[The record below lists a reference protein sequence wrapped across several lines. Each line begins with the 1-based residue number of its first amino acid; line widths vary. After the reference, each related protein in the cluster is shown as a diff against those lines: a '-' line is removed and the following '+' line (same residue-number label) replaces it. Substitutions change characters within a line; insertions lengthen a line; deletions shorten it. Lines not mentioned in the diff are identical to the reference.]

1 MSNTYVVA
9 YNPELSQELIEEIA
23 FAFSP
28 SLVSHDKE
36 EPAGVFSLDMIMDFL
51 DRRLLVTADEKDVII
66 LNNLIESEVNYI
78 EICL

>member
-1 MSNTYVVA
+1 MSQTYIVA

-36 EPAGVFSLDMIMDFL
+36 EPTGVFSLDMIMEYI
-51 DRRLLVTADEKDVII
+51 DRQLLVTVTEADVVI
-66 LNNLIESEVNYI
+66 LNNLLENKVQFIEVN
-78 EICL
+78 L

>member
-36 EPAGVFSLDMIMDFL
+36 EPTGVFSLSMIMDFL
-51 DRRLLVTADEKDVII
+51 DRRLLVTADEKDVTI
-66 LNNLIESEVNYI
+66 LNNLIESEVSYI
-78 EICL
+78 EIYL

>member
-1 MSNTYVVA
+1 MSHTYVVA

-36 EPAGVFSLDMIMDFL
+36 EPTGVFSLDMIMEYI
-51 DRRLLVTADEKDVII
+51 DRQLLVTVTETDVVI

-78 EICL
+78 EIYL

>member
-28 SLVSHDKE
+28 SLISHDKE
-36 EPAGVFSLDMIMDFL
+36 EPTGVFSLDVIMDFL

>member
-28 SLVSHDKE
+28 SLISHDKE
-36 EPAGVFSLDMIMDFL
+36 EPTGVFSLDMIMDFL

-78 EICL
+78 EIYL

>member
-36 EPAGVFSLDMIMDFL
+36 EPTGVFSLDVIMDFL

-78 EICL
+78 EIYL

>member
-36 EPAGVFSLDMIMDFL
+36 EPTGVFSLDMIMNFI
-51 DRRLLVTADEKDVII
+51 DRKLLVTVSEQDIVV
-66 LNNLIESEVNYI
+66 LNGLLDNRINYI
-78 EICL
+78 EIYL

>member
-36 EPAGVFSLDMIMDFL
+36 EPTGVFSLGMIIDFL
-51 DRRLLVTADEKDVII
+51 DRRLLVTADEKDVTI

-78 EICL
+78 EIYL

>member
-36 EPAGVFSLDMIMDFL
+36 EPTGVFSLDMIMDFL

-78 EICL
+78 EIYL

>member
-1 MSNTYVVA
+1 MLQTYIVA

-36 EPAGVFSLDMIMDFL
+36 EPTGVFSLDMIMNFI
-51 DRRLLVTADEKDVII
+51 DRKLLVTVSEQDIVV
-66 LNNLIESEVNYI
+66 LNGLLDNKINYI
-78 EICL
+78 EIYL